1 MCLEGKTLDNI
12 YICFCTLWLIRYLT
26 HQTNSNTV
34 IILDFVQTYR
44 LLEAGCPWD
53 AASVSHAATSSG
65 SVELVQYLKQQKGI
79 AVGATAM
86 QAAAA
91 QGHTAVC
98 KYLHSAG
105 MQPLLTVTCILS
117 VTMDRLLVRAI
128 CTFM

>member
-1 MCLEGKTLDNI
+1 
-12 YICFCTLWLIRYLT
+12 
-26 HQTNSNTV
+26 
-34 IILDFVQTYR
+34 
-44 LLEAGCPWD
+44 
-53 AASVSHAATSSG
+53 VSHAATSSG

-105 MQPLLTVTCILS
+105 KRPPRTVIYLLRVMINISLS
-117 VTMDRLLVRAI
+117 KNGA
-128 CTFM
+128 